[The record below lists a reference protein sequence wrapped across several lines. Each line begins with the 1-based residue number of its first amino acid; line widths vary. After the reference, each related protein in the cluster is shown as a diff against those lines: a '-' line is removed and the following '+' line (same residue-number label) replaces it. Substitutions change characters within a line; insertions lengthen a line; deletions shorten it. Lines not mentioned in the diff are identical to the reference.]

1 MLKFKKKFKK
11 ANFCPH
17 LLAAWHQ
24 NVWIFFHKE
33 ISVVFHH
40 TGKLYQPRVRSTI
53 ARDYCFTVGWT
64 SVTVLMKIAWGVSM
78 LAQNVAPIS
87 VELNVAVTASGYMS
101 RLRLKEEKSFEI
113 STLVSA
119 YAFFFL
125 TWMYDVPCLNTTN
138 YFFYEI
144 HWIYHNLHD

>member
-119 YAFFFL
+119 YAFFFNL
-125 TWMYDVPCLNTTN
+125 DVWCSMLKHNKL
-138 YFFYEI
+138 FFYEI